1 MEFLYWLEGIRIPVL
16 NELMLFITQF
26 GDESAF
32 LIIALVMF
40 WCVDK
45 RRGYYLLTVGFVGT
59 IINQFMK
66 LWFRVP
72 RPWFLD
78 ENFSVLEQAKEGAGG
93 YSFPSGHTQ
102 SSVGTFGSIAYSTKN
117 KILQIACIILAII
130 VPFSRMYL
138 GVHTPL
144 DVLTAAAIAVAL
156 IILLRPLVIGHD
168 GKYIPYLLAVM
179 TVLAVGYLLFVE
191 LYPFPDD
198 INLSNL
204 ASGKENAYTLLGAVL
219 GMIVVYAV
227 DTKWLN
233 FRTNGVWWTQILK
246 VAGGLVL
253 VLAVRGGTKE
263 LLNSALG
270 ELAGRAVRYFL
281 TVITAGI
288 VWPLTFTWF
297 ELLGCSK
304 K

>member
-78 ENFSVLEQAKEGAGG
+78 ENFSIFEQAKEGAGG

-263 LLNSALG
+263 LLNSVFG
-270 ELAGRAVRYFL
+270 DLAGRAIRYFL
-281 TVITAGI
+281 TVITAGV
-288 VWPLTFTWF
+288 VWPMTFTWF
-297 ELLGCSK
+297 ELLGYRK

>member
-156 IILLRPLVIGHD
+156 IVLLRPLVMGHD

-179 TVLAVGYLLFVE
+179 TVLAV
-191 LYPFPDD
+191 D
-198 INLSNL
+198 IYCLWNCIPSR
-204 ASGKENAYTLLGAVL
+204 
-219 GMIVVYAV
+219 MI
-227 DTKWLN
+227 
-233 FRTNGVWWTQILK
+233 
-246 VAGGLVL
+246 
-253 VLAVRGGTKE
+253 
-263 LLNSALG
+263 
-270 ELAGRAVRYFL
+270 
-281 TVITAGI
+281 
-288 VWPLTFTWF
+288 
-297 ELLGCSK
+297 
-304 K
+304 